1 MPAIVLDVLARIC
14 SGPGTAAT
22 LKRHLARIR
31 VPSPVVWAM
40 CPRRGRSRWSESEIL
55 ACMASDVWTRAAG
68 LTAGYLLDRVF
79 GDPARLHPVAGM
91 GIAAGSLEKL
101 VYRDS
106 RWAGVA
112 FTTIC
117 VGGAAGTGYLC
128 RRGGVVSVAVATWI
142 ALGGTSLA
150 AVGECLGDEL
160 AAGEVDSARALIP
173 SLCGRD
179 PASLDSAGMA
189 RATVESVAENT
200 SDAAVAPLF
209 WGAVA
214 GVPGLLG
221 YRMANT
227 LDAMVGYRS
236 DRYLRFGWASAR
248 FDDVANYLPAR
259 LTALLVLAIGPD
271 RHSGAV
277 AVRRD
282 AAAHPSP
289 NAGVVEASF
298 AGVLG
303 VSLGGITVYR
313 HGTDSRPVLGRGAPP
328 TVRDVRRATNL
339 SRQVQLGALAAV
351 AVGQLLVR
359 SALARRA

>member
-1 MPAIVLDVLARIC
+1 
-14 SGPGTAAT
+14 
-22 LKRHLARIR
+22 
-31 VPSPVVWAM
+31 
-40 CPRRGRSRWSESEIL
+40 
-55 ACMASDVWTRAAG
+55 MASVAWTRAAG
-68 LTAGYLLDRVF
+68 MAAGYLLDRGF
-79 GDPARLHPVAGM
+79 GDPVRLHPVAGM
-91 GIAAGSLEKL
+91 GMAAGYLENRM
-101 VYRDS
+101 YRDS
-106 RWAGVA
+106 RWSGVV

-117 VGGAAGTGYLC
+117 VGGAIGTGYLC
-128 RRGGVVSVAVATWI
+128 RRGGVVSTAVATWI

-150 AVGECLGDEL
+150 AVGERLGDAL
-160 AAGEVDSARALIP
+160 AADEVESARALIP

-259 LTALLVLAIGPD
+259 LTTLLVLAVGPD
-271 RHSGAV
+271 RRAGVA

-313 HGTDSRPVLGRGAPP
+313 HGTDSRPVLGRGGPP
-328 TVRDVRRATNL
+328 SVQDVHRAAML

-351 AVGQLLVR
+351 TVGQLLVR
-359 SALARRA
+359 TVLARRARTDDTTRGRTLMVRRRGRERLPGLLATFPRLTGRHVGTARTRPALLDL